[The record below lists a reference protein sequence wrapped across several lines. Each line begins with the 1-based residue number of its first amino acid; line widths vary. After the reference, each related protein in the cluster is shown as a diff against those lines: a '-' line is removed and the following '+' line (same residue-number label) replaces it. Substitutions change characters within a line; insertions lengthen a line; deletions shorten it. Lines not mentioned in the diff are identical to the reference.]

1 MYRAMPTFPVSDMRN
16 RQPEI
21 MIQLRETPV
30 HLTHRGHSAGI
41 LVHPR
46 AWNYL
51 IEILEQAK
59 RAGLLDIDSTT
70 IQEWVDEPELTS
82 NEVAGYVAQADRA

>member
-1 MYRAMPTFPVSDMRN
+1 MYKAMPTFPTSDLRS
-16 RQPEI
+16 RQPEVFEQI
-21 MIQLRETPV
+21 RTTPV

-51 IEILEQAK
+51 IEIFEQAK
-59 RAGLLDIDSTT
+59 AAGLLDIDPAT
-70 IQEWVDEPELTS
+70 IRDWEDEPEPTS
-82 NEVAGYVAQADRA
+82 NGAAAHVAEANRT

>member
-1 MYRAMPTFPVSDMRN
+1 MYKAMPTFPVSDLRN

-21 MIQLRETPV
+21 MDQLRETPV
-30 HLTHRGHSAGI
+30 HLTQRGHSAGI

-51 IEILEQAK
+51 IEVFEQAK
-59 RAGLLDIDSTT
+59 AAGLLDIDPAT
-70 IQEWVDEPELTS
+70 IQDWVDGSEPS
-82 NEVAGYVAQADRA
+82 NNGAAAYVAQADRA